1 MSPTKDF
8 SSLPPIATNMITSTP
23 MVKGAMIDPT
33 PAPASL
39 QMAPLTA
46 PPVLDGDNRIGPFQ
60 LPISGSSIVNRNI
73 LTSLVI
79 NNTTKNST
87 IGDLSF
93 Y

>member
-1 MSPTKDF
+1 MQEDSLSPTKDF

-23 MVKGAMIDPT
+23 MVKGAKADPT

-60 LPISGSSIVNRNI
+60 TPISGSAIVTRNV
-73 LTSLVI
+73 LTSLTFI
-79 NNTTKNST
+79 KNT
-87 IGDLSF
+87 
-93 Y
+93 

>member
-1 MSPTKDF
+1 
-8 SSLPPIATNMITSTP
+8 
-23 MVKGAMIDPT
+23 MIDPT

-60 LPISGSSIVNRNI
+60 LPISGSSTVNRNI